1 MNERRIR
8 TPKLPVFNYLFNC
21 FSYISSILSV
31 SLLSQFMDKIQEP
44 SPMAIF
50 NYGLLLVTNLFFAI
64 VLLKRRYDTT
74 LIIASALPLVRCI
87 VGCIINF
94 NATWIIDAINW
105 ILLSVFAYI
114 MVKMPDTSA
123 REKAVKLRFIFPVYE
138 LVAIVIST
146 IQMIRDL
153 FDRLDATGNDAMT
166 NAILAIP
173 TICSAI
179 AGFLPF
185 ISSILLIN
193 WMADPY
199 EKQKQQIQQIH

>member
-1 MNERRIR
+1 MMNEKRIR
-8 TPKLPVFNYLFNC
+8 IPKLPVFNYLFNC

-31 SLLSQFMDKIQEP
+31 SLLSQFMDKIREP
-44 SPMAIF
+44 APMAIF

-138 LVAIVIST
+138 LVAIVILT
-146 IQMIRDL
+146 IQMIREL

-166 NAILAIP
+166 NAIIAIP
-173 TICSAI
+173 TILSAA

-199 EKQKQQIQQIH
+199 EKQK